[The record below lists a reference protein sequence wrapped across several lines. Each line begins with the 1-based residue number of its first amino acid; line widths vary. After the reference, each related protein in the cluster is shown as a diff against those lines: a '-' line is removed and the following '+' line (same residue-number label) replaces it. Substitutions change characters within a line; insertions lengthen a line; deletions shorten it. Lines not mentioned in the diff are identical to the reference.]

1 MPWKN
6 QSLEV
11 TIERA
16 KKIIL
21 KELNLQITSELFT
34 CSKDE
39 MIRRCTDELKE
50 KIKDEKIVNRE
61 IMRLAYIYGKYFAGT
76 NEIWVVEKIG
86 ENIDVL
92 IHEMI
97 HSIQVCKPNREGI
110 VDYLTFKF
118 TKNESWINSKII
130 EDWREIEKMVGIQAI
145 KEKIVKNEDCEE
157 F

>member
-1 MPWKN
+1 
-6 QSLEV
+6 
-11 TIERA
+11 
-16 KKIIL
+16 
-21 KELNLQITSELFT
+21 
-34 CSKDE
+34 
-39 MIRRCTDELKE
+39 
-50 KIKDEKIVNRE
+50 
-61 IMRLAYIYGKYFAGT
+61 MRLAYIYGKYFAGT

-130 EDWREIEKMVGIQAI
+130 EDWRKIEKMVGLQAI